1 MKSSITRQSIYLLAL
16 STMLLIFVFVFSFA
30 VLIPEGKEY
39 RSKRAKL
46 KKESVELGHTVDF
59 HDETK
64 DIYKKLKTENSH
76 IIDAFK
82 GEFSSEKFEKQH
94 KSFFNSLVL
103 SKKIEV
109 ESEDDFSVYEVN
121 TSSKIS
127 SPKSFY
133 NFLDAV
139 NRSDWI
145 ISINLPIDFKRD
157 GEVINSSF
165 KMKVYGNKKD
175 LNSSTK
181 KELNDSKKDEHD
193 KKPTQAVKADLTA
206 H

>member
-16 STMLLIFVFVFSFA
+16 STILLIFVFVFSFA
-30 VLIPEGKEY
+30 ILIPEGKEY

-46 KKESVELGHTVDF
+46 KKEGVELARTVDF
-59 HDETK
+59 HDETAN
-64 DIYKKLKTENSH
+64 IYKKLKTDNSR
-76 IIDAFK
+76 IISALSSD
-82 GEFSSEKFEKQH
+82 FSGEKFEKQN
-94 KSFFNSLVL
+94 KSFFNSLAL

-139 NRSDWI
+139 NKSDWI
-145 ISINLPIDFKRD
+145 ISINLPINFKRD
-157 GEVINSSF
+157 GEIISSSF

-175 LNSSTK
+175 MKTDETNSTK
-181 KELNDSKKDEHD
+181 KTNAVQKPVEVAKEDSTTH
-193 KKPTQAVKADLTA
+193 
-206 H
+206 

>member
-16 STMLLIFVFVFSFA
+16 STVLLIFVFVFSFA

-39 RSKRAKL
+39 RSKRSKL
-46 KKESVELGHTVDF
+46 KKESVELARTVEF
-59 HDETK
+59 HDETATV
-64 DIYKKLKTENSH
+64 YKKLKADNSH
-76 IIDAFK
+76 IIGA
-82 GEFSSEKFEKQH
+82 FSSGFSPEKFEKQH
-94 KSFFNSLVL
+94 KSFFNSLML

-133 NFLDAV
+133 NFLDTV
-139 NRSDWI
+139 NKSDWI

-157 GEVINSSF
+157 GEIINSSF

-175 LNSSTK
+175 LNSSKTK
-181 KELNDSKKDEHD
+181 EDDIKK
-193 KKPTQAVKADLTA
+193 
-206 H
+206 